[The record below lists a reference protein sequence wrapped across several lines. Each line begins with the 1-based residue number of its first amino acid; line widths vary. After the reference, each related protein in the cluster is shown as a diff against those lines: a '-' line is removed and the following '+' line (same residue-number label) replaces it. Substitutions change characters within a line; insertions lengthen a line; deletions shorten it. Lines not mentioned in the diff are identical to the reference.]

1 MIAVIQRVLDAKV
14 QINNSEERSITNG
27 LVILLGVHKDDVEKD
42 VTYLAD
48 KIIGLRI
55 FNDQNNKMNHSLLDI
70 NGSVLIISQFT
81 LCGDIRKGRRPNFL
95 SAANPSKGRSMY
107 NNFIQRFKQKDLNV
121 VNGEFGAHMD
131 VSLVNNGPVTFVI
144 YTNEIIDNLF

>member
-14 QINNSEERSITNG
+14 QINNSEERSITYG
-27 LVILLGVHKDDVEKD
+27 LVIFLGVHKDDVEKD

-144 YTNEIIDNLF
+144 DTNDV

>member
-14 QINNSEERSITNG
+14 QINYSEERSITNG

-144 YTNEIIDNLF
+144 DTNDV

>member
-95 SAANPSKGRSMY
+95 SAANPSKGSSLY

-144 YTNEIIDNLF
+144 DTNDV

>member
-14 QINNSEERSITNG
+14 QINNSEERSIANG

-55 FNDQNNKMNHSLLDI
+55 FNDQHNKMNHSLLDI

-144 YTNEIIDNLF
+144 DTNDV

>member
-27 LVILLGVHKDDVEKD
+27 LVILLGVNKDDVEKD

-107 NNFIQRFKQKDLNV
+107 NNFIQRLKQKDLNV

-144 YTNEIIDNLF
+144 DTNDV

>member
-81 LCGDIRKGRRPNFL
+81 LCGDILKGRRPNFL

-144 YTNEIIDNLF
+144 DTNDV

>member
-27 LVILLGVHKDDVEKD
+27 LVILLGVNKDDVEKD

-121 VNGEFGAHMD
+121 VTGEFGAHMN

-144 YTNEIIDNLF
+144 DTNDV

>member
-27 LVILLGVHKDDVEKD
+27 LVILLGVNKDDVEKD

-107 NNFIQRFKQKDLNV
+107 NNFIQSFKQKDLNV

-144 YTNEIIDNLF
+144 DTNDV

>member
-131 VSLVNNGPVTFVI
+131 VSLVNSGPVTFVI
-144 YTNEIIDNLF
+144 DTNDV

>member
-14 QINNSEERSITNG
+14 QINNSEERSIANG

-81 LCGDIRKGRRPNFL
+81 LCGGIRKGRRPNFL

-144 YTNEIIDNLF
+144 DTNDV

>member
-55 FNDQNNKMNHSLLDI
+55 FNDQHNKMNHSLLDI

-144 YTNEIIDNLF
+144 DTNDV

>member
-1 MIAVIQRVLDAKV
+1 MIAVIQRVLNAKV

-70 NGSVLIISQFT
+70 KGSVLIISQFT

-144 YTNEIIDNLF
+144 DTNDV

>member
-70 NGSVLIISQFT
+70 KGSVLIISQFT

-95 SAANPSKGRSMY
+95 SAANPSKGRSLY

-144 YTNEIIDNLF
+144 DTNDV

>member
-14 QINNSEERSITNG
+14 QINNSEERSIANG

-95 SAANPSKGRSMY
+95 IAANPSKGRSMY
-107 NNFIQRFKQKDLNV
+107 DNFIQRFKQKDLNV

-144 YTNEIIDNLF
+144 DTNDV

>member
-144 YTNEIIDNLF
+144 DTNDV

>member
-121 VNGEFGAHMD
+121 VSGEFGAHMD

-144 YTNEIIDNLF
+144 DTNDV

>member
-27 LVILLGVHKDDVEKD
+27 LVILLGVNKDDVEKD

-55 FNDQNNKMNHSLLDI
+55 FNDQHNKMNHSLLDI

-144 YTNEIIDNLF
+144 DTNDV

>member
-81 LCGDIRKGRRPNFL
+81 LCGDIRKGRRPSFL
-95 SAANPSKGRSMY
+95 IAANPSKGRFMY
-107 NNFIQRFKQKDLNV
+107 DNFIQRFKQKDLNV

-144 YTNEIIDNLF
+144 DTNDV

>member
-70 NGSVLIISQFT
+70 KGSVLIISQFT

-144 YTNEIIDNLF
+144 DTNDV

>member
-48 KIIGLRI
+48 KIVGLRI
-55 FNDQNNKMNHSLLDI
+55 FNDQNNK
-70 NGSVLIISQFT
+70 ISH
-81 LCGDIRKGRRPNFL
+81 FL
-95 SAANPSKGRSMY
+95 FNDFDS
-107 NNFIQRFKQKDLNV
+107 FL
-121 VNGEFGAHMD
+121 
-131 VSLVNNGPVTFVI
+131 FVI
-144 YTNEIIDNLF
+144 VNYFWVNFMTTVCKLGCH

>member
-14 QINNSEERSITNG
+14 QINNSEERSIANG

-55 FNDQNNKMNHSLLDI
+55 FNDQHNKMNHSLLDI

-95 SAANPSKGRSMY
+95 SAANPSKGRSLY

-144 YTNEIIDNLF
+144 DTNDV

>member
-27 LVILLGVHKDDVEKD
+27 LVILLGVNKDDVEKD

-55 FNDQNNKMNHSLLDI
+55 FNDQHNKMNHSFLDI

-144 YTNEIIDNLF
+144 DTNDV

>member
-1 MIAVIQRVLDAKV
+1 M
-14 QINNSEERSITNG
+14 
-27 LVILLGVHKDDVEKD
+27 ILLGVHKDDVEKD

-55 FNDQNNKMNHSLLDI
+55 FNDQHNKMNHSLLDI

-144 YTNEIIDNLF
+144 DTNDV

>member
-95 SAANPSKGRSMY
+95 SAANPSKGRSLY

-144 YTNEIIDNLF
+144 DTNDV

>member
-27 LVILLGVHKDDVEKD
+27 LVILLGVNKDDVEKD

-81 LCGDIRKGRRPNFL
+81 LCGDIRKGSRPNFL

-144 YTNEIIDNLF
+144 DTNDV

>member
-27 LVILLGVHKDDVEKD
+27 LVILLGVNKDDVEKD

-81 LCGDIRKGRRPNFL
+81 LCGDIHKGRRPNFL

-144 YTNEIIDNLF
+144 DTNDV

>member
-27 LVILLGVHKDDVEKD
+27 LVILLGVNKDDVEKD

-144 YTNEIIDNLF
+144 DTNDV

>member
-107 NNFIQRFKQKDLNV
+107 NNFIQRLKQKDLNV

-144 YTNEIIDNLF
+144 DTNDV

>member
-1 MIAVIQRVLDAKV
+1 
-14 QINNSEERSITNG
+14 
-27 LVILLGVHKDDVEKD
+27 
-42 VTYLAD
+42 
-48 KIIGLRI
+48 
-55 FNDQNNKMNHSLLDI
+55 MNHSLLDI

-95 SAANPSKGRSMY
+95 SAANPSKGRSLY

-144 YTNEIIDNLF
+144 DTNDV

>member
-27 LVILLGVHKDDVEKD
+27 LVILLGVNKDDVEKD

-144 YTNEIIDNLF
+144 DTNIKNY

>member
-144 YTNEIIDNLF
+144 DTKNI

>member
-27 LVILLGVHKDDVEKD
+27 LVILLGVNKDDVEKD

-95 SAANPSKGRSMY
+95 SAANPSKGRSLY

-144 YTNEIIDNLF
+144 DTNDV

>member
-27 LVILLGVHKDDVEKD
+27 LVILLGVNKDDVEKD

-81 LCGDIRKGRRPNFL
+81 LCGDIRKGRRPNF
-95 SAANPSKGRSMY
+95 
-107 NNFIQRFKQKDLNV
+107 
-121 VNGEFGAHMD
+121 
-131 VSLVNNGPVTFVI
+131 
-144 YTNEIIDNLF
+144 

>member
-27 LVILLGVHKDDVEKD
+27 LLILLGVHKDDVEKD

-144 YTNEIIDNLF
+144 DTNDV

>member
-1 MIAVIQRVLDAKV
+1 MIAVIQRVINAK
-14 QINNSEERSITNG
+14 ININYSEQRCITNG
-27 LVILLGVHKDDVEKD
+27 LVILLGIHKDDVEKD
-42 VTYLAD
+42 VTYLAE
-48 KIIGLRI
+48 KIVGLRI

-144 YTNEIIDNLF
+144 DTNDV

>member
-1 MIAVIQRVLDAKV
+1 
-14 QINNSEERSITNG
+14 
-27 LVILLGVHKDDVEKD
+27 
-42 VTYLAD
+42 
-48 KIIGLRI
+48 
-55 FNDQNNKMNHSLLDI
+55 MNHSLLDI

-121 VNGEFGAHMD
+121 VDGEFGAHMD
-131 VSLVNNGPVTFVI
+131 VSLGNEGQVTCVM
-144 YTNEIIDNLF
+144 YTDGV